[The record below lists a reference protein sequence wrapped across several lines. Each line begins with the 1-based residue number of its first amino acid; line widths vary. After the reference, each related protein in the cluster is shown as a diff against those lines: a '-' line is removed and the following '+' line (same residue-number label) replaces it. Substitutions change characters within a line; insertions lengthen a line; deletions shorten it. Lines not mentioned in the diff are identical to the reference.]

1 MMLSAIVG
9 LKFFAKLKIVALIR
23 GFTSKLFYFSN
34 ALFDFGEMVWVKV
47 KAEGRQNKFHWR
59 K

>member
-1 MMLSAIVG
+1 V
-9 LKFFAKLKIVALIR
+9 KIATLIES
-23 GFTSKLFYFSN
+23 FVSKLFYFSN
-34 ALFDFGEMVWVKV
+34 ALFDFGEMVWVKA